1 MTNTT
6 TESATENLPEDQPS
20 PEKPSKLIAFIK
32 RLQGYSDRWWYLPLM
47 GFLIFLDLFVV
58 FIPSETIL
66 VKTVLLKPSRWFIAP
81 LFLIFC
87 SAVGAVALAAC
98 THQWGEP
105 FLNWLVGPAALQSK
119 TWLDTEKFIAD
130 HGPWAMALIS
140 LGPFPQQ
147 PGVVLCGLGHMKLS
161 TLFWAVF
168 LGRAPKYFLFSFLAW
183 RLPGIFKTK
192 FKKILDF

>member
-1 MTNTT
+1 
-6 TESATENLPEDQPS
+6 
-20 PEKPSKLIAFIK
+20 
-32 RLQGYSDRWWYLPLM
+32 M
-47 GFLIFLDLFVV
+47 GLLIFLDLFVV
-58 FIPSETIL
+58 FIPSETLL

-87 SAVGAVALAAC
+87 SALGAVALAVC
-98 THQWGEP
+98 THYWGEP

-119 TWLDTEKFIAD
+119 TWLDTKNFIAQ

-147 PGVVLCGLGHMKLS
+147 PGVVLCGLAHMKYS

-168 LGRAPKYFLFSFLAW
+168 LGRAPKYFLFSFVAW
-183 RLPGIFKTK
+183 KLPHLFATK
-192 FKKILDF
+192 LKKHFET